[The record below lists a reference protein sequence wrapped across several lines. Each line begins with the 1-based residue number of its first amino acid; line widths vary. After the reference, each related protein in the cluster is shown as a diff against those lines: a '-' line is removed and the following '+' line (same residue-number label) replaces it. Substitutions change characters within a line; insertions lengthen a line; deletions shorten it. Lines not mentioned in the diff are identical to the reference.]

1 MRPRLPADARLGHQ
15 VVVVSYLPA
24 SNSGSGPSGRSQP
37 VVGEVL
43 GVLVI
48 GKLPPRDDVDVD
60 ADLPGLPDDSPH
72 DRAATHELWPPAA
85 LAGSDDDLSDVVFAG
100 EVGDGGSRVVTR
112 QLVPAGTEIA
122 GQLVQRQDGFMV
134 TGQLESPAT

>member
-15 VVVVSYLPA
+15 VVVVSYM
-24 SNSGSGPSGRSQP
+24 
-37 VVGEVL
+37 VL
-43 GVLVI
+43 
-48 GKLPPRDDVDVD
+48 
-60 ADLPGLPDDSPH
+60 
-72 DRAATHELWPPAA
+72 
-85 LAGSDDDLSDVVFAG
+85 AG

-134 TGQLESPAT
+134 TGQLESPATGMTPRSPLTLAAIRAVRAWPPPADRPRQTASSSPAVGSVKTNRAPDAGVRASQMRSPWASTKA

>member
-15 VVVVSYLPA
+15 VVVVSYM
-24 SNSGSGPSGRSQP
+24 
-37 VVGEVL
+37 VL
-43 GVLVI
+43 
-48 GKLPPRDDVDVD
+48 
-60 ADLPGLPDDSPH
+60 
-72 DRAATHELWPPAA
+72 
-85 LAGSDDDLSDVVFAG
+85 AG

-112 QLVPAGTEIA
+112 QLVPAGTKIA